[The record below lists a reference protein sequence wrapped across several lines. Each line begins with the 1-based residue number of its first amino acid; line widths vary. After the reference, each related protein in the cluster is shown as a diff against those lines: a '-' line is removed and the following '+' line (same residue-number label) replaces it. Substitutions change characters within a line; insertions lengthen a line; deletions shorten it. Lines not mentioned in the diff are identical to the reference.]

1 MQPQGSLGSLGSLG
15 SQGSVPMGSM
25 GSVHPMAT
33 VQRPRRRGARIALLL
48 VAVLGVGLITF
59 GVIALRKKQSA
70 SSGSQDAASA
80 IAATADA
87 GSAASDT
94 PPPPVVN
101 DAALPD
107 AAQVVEVPVD
117 AGAEPPKK
125 DASGSHSGEKR
136 MGRLVVRAFPVLT
149 VYVDNKKIHDTPVDM
164 NLPAGKH
171 RLRLVNPE
179 VGKDESLS
187 VTIEANKTATIDRN

>member
-1 MQPQGSLGSLGSLG
+1 MRNNNKG
-15 SQGSVPMGSM
+15 
-25 GSVHPMAT
+25 T
-33 VQRPRRRGARIALLL
+33 
-48 VAVLGVGLITF
+48 VAV
-59 GVIALRKKQSA
+59 
-70 SSGSQDAASA
+70 SSGSQDAGSASV
-80 IAATADA
+80 ATADA
-87 GSAASDT
+87 GSAASNT

-125 DASGSHSGEKR
+125 DASAPHSSEKR
-136 MGRLVVRAFPVLT
+136 MGKLVVRAFPVLT

-164 NLPAGKH
+164 ALPAGKH

-187 VTIEANKTATIDRN
+187 VTIEPNKTATIDRN